1 LLLLAAGVEAEVQ
14 VVEVVVVLEVSELQL
29 LNH

>member
-1 LLLLAAGVEAEVQ
+1 LLLLAAEVEAEVQ